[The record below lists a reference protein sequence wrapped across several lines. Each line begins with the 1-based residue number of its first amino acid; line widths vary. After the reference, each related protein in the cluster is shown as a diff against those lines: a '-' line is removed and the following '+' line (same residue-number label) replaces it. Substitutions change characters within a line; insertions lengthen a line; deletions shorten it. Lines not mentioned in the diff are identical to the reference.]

1 MGTVFEVIKNN
12 CLSDATAAILMG
24 VKMLLPLPQIV
35 KVNVAWMEYV
45 QLLHC
50 LVVFVGVNEHGVH
63 FFFTFML
70 YIYRMHVTFL
80 QHVHL

>member
-1 MGTVFEVIKNN
+1 
-12 CLSDATAAILMG
+12 
-24 VKMLLPLPQIV
+24 
-35 KVNVAWMEYV
+35 MEYV

-50 LVVFVGVNEHGVH
+50 LVVFVGVNEHGVP
-63 FFFTFML
+63 FFFTFVL